1 MANVNQSIDDL
12 FGVPQDENDR
22 IRVQQIRSKINNEK
36 NPVNKQA
43 GSFTNL
49 VPSRIGKAISR
60 FIPLVVAS
68 AVLAAGAAYIIHDE
82 NENFKDQYGT
92 AMDSVNEWKNGL
104 SPELQKSM
112 DEAFEKARKDGDRF
126 VIESTLGGNKLV
138 RVAQPEKNIE
148 PVEPVVKPIKANNNL
163 LGEFM
168 TMEEFAKK
176 NEERKAEN
184 TKQAELSKKSQTTV
198 KTPEVEKNKTPE
210 VKGVSN
216 FEKNNQT
223 VVEFLK
229 GAKEGKVVLPN
240 ISQEEVEK
248 TTIKNLP
255 QTNLN
260 QEPVAEPVSESKFDK
275 VMSTIS
281 NFFKG
286 AVGGEV
292 IVPNVS
298 EETVAK
304 ITVKN
309 LPTSPEI
316 TEPTIKPTYI
326 KDKKTLS
333 AIEDTTNIDVPT
345 NLKNNQISSHMIKEL
360 TKQEGFEKNFNKVML
375 AATLDREGFVNH
387 VYNDVG
393 YASIG
398 AGQTMGV
405 QSAKS
410 VKERFSSVGIDED
423 KVNFFM
429 KLSGKKLSAVQL
441 PDNYKEYSISGKE
454 GAQIS
459 LLQIHKDFVPT
470 VKKMIGEK
478 TFDNLLVQQQV
489 ALTAMS
495 YQKGNIG
502 DTTAKAV
509 KKHSQWLDKNPNA
522 TEEAQVKNWS
532 KNVTPTYTM
541 SYNKVNKDGTQERVI
556 DTRSLLTL
564 SMISDNFSLYKKN
577 LENTASPKEV
587 KNYSAVVKQ
596 MNESLK
602 NYDGD
607 LVKTNLFGTS
617 VEIADPIKELKEEAI
632 NGEITLAINKEAMK
646 NERVP
651 RKKVLIRNF

>member
-1 MANVNQSIDDL
+1 
-12 FGVPQDENDR
+12 
-22 IRVQQIRSKINNEK
+22 
-36 NPVNKQA
+36 
-43 GSFTNL
+43 
-49 VPSRIGKAISR
+49 
-60 FIPLVVAS
+60 
-68 AVLAAGAAYIIHDE
+68 
-82 NENFKDQYGT
+82 
-92 AMDSVNEWKNGL
+92 MDSVNEWKNGL

-198 KTPEVEKNKTPE
+198 KTPE
-210 VKGVSN
+210 
-216 FEKNNQT
+216 
-223 VVEFLK
+223 
-229 GAKEGKVVLPN
+229 GKVVLPN
-240 ISQEEVEK
+240 VSQEEVEK

-275 VMSTIS
+275 AMSTIS

-286 AVGGEV
+286 VVGGEV

-304 ITVKN
+304 ITAKN

-333 AIEDTTNIDVPT
+333 DIEETTNIDVPT

-470 VKKMIGEK
+470 VKKMVGEK

-502 DTTAKAV
+502 DKTAKAV

-522 TEEAQVKNWS
+522 TEEEQVKNWS
-532 KNVTPTYTM
+532 ENVTPTYTM
-541 SYNKVNKDGTQERVI
+541 SYKKLNKDGTQEIVI

-564 SMISDNFSLYKKN
+564 SMISDNFALYKKN

-587 KNYSAVVKQ
+587 KNYSAIVKQ
-596 MNESLK
+596 TNESLK

-617 VEIADPIKELKEEAI
+617 VEIADPIKELKEQAS

-651 RKKVLIRNF
+651 GKKVLIRNF